1 VETSENASYKVD
13 TLVIVRNLKKSLKKS
28 DIKYDFLSLFRIK
41 NLYSNSKVDLAHPNN
56 KTLSMIKENRN
67 VSISMLKLAQVREI
81 STKEDLTKLDEER
94 GVYLIKIDK
103 ISTNSTGNVIIIIN

>member
-1 VETSENASYKVD
+1 VETSENTLYKVG

-28 DIKYDFLSLFRIK
+28 DIKYDFFGPFRIK
-41 NLYSNSKVDLAHPNN
+41 NLHSNSKVDLAHPDD
-56 KTLSMIKENRN
+56 KTLLMIKENRN

-81 STKEDLTKLDEER
+81 STEEDLTKLNEER

-103 ISTNSTGNVIIIIN
+103 ISTNSTENVMIIIN